1 MFTEKIL
8 LYAGNSCISS
18 PLVLIAFGTIYLLIF
33 IAGFCPATF
42 NFTGQSAGN
51 FSFAKSTD
59 ISINTYNKHINLPK
73 ISEHVSKHKTNLT
86 DQEFGYFLTGLIE
99 GKGCFDENE
108 LHINFSKKDASLAY
122 FIKKKIGYGTVKT
135 IKHKAKME
143 ISKSGQDSL
152 TYLRYICN
160 NTNGLSKI
168 LFLTNG
174 KYIGDSK
181 YEELIK
187 HNYSYK
193 FNFVISSPTN
203 KLSLDNYWLAGF
215 TQVRGFFKIPF
226 EKNTQGKEITGFSVN
241 LLYSLEHNDDLP
253 LKLLYNIFNTGNV
266 SKKSTALWCY
276 NSTSFITALNLINY
290 FDKFNLF
297 ADKYK
302 DFLKFRKVYILISEG
317 KHLEETGKKRII
329 SIATK
334 GSSETSTQEI

>member
-33 IAGFCPATF
+33 IAVAKQCFCPATF

-51 FSFAKSTD
+51 YSFAKSTD

-86 DQEFGYFLTGLIE
+86 DIEFGYFLTGLIE

-108 LHINFSKKDASLAY
+108 LQINFYKKDASLAY
-122 FIKKKIGYGTVKT
+122 FIKKTIGYGTVKT

-143 ISKSGQDSL
+143 SSKSGQDSF

-168 LFLTNG
+168 LYLTNG

-215 TQVRGFFKIPF
+215 TQVGGFFKIPF
-226 EKNTQGKEITGFSVN
+226 KISKGGFSVN
-241 LLYSLEHNDDLP
+241 LLYSLEHTDDLP
-253 LKLLYNIFNTGNV
+253 LNLLYNIFNTGNV
-266 SKKSTALWCY
+266 SKKTPALWCY

-302 DFLKFRKVYILISEG
+302 DYLKFRKVYILISEG
-317 KHLEETGKKRII
+317 KHLEERGIKRII

-334 GSSETSTQEI
+334 GSSETSTQEV